1 MQNPLFL
8 LQFGCLIFT
17 FVMAFVLSSSGMH
30 IVRHYRPYERS
41 RWLFVAALLLLSV
54 HYLLQMV
61 FSFRASSDDL
71 GAIVNILFYAP
82 AAFLVSYA
90 VLNLE
95 CGRGMLKSHLRV
107 GLAGYGLIIAVCFIA
122 YAMRESINLN
132 IPLYVMDTLF
142 LICMLYFILIPIR
155 EIRRTYKMVEGST
168 GSCMNSYLAYVKTGF
183 YLLCLFAM
191 IVPFAIISRASLY
204 VIGPLFL
211 IILLSFVV
219 NFIALGYNAPMLQ
232 TIQEGQYE
240 AKNEGTTKNAEKE
253 KLSPERIIVIKNML
267 NKWVE
272 TKGFF
277 ETDISLSSLSISL
290 GIRRRELSIY
300 FENYEQVTFRVWLSN
315 IRFLAA
321 KKLMLEHPEYSNDA
335 ISAACGFSSHAQLY
349 NIFRDK
355 EGMTPKE
362 FLTRYLNGRQ

>member
-1 MQNPLFL
+1 MPNPLFL
-8 LQFGCLIFT
+8 LQFGCLVFT
-17 FVMAFVLSSSGMH
+17 FAMAFILSLSGMH
-30 IVRHYRPYERS
+30 IVKHYRPYETS

-61 FSFRASSDDL
+61 FSFRSSSDDL

-95 CGRGMLKSHLRV
+95 CGRDMLKSHLRV
-107 GLAGYGLIIAVCFIA
+107 GLFGYGLIITVCFIG
-122 YAMRESINLN
+122 YILRKSLDIYVS
-132 IPLYVMDTLF
+132 LYIMDALF
-142 LICMLYFILIPIR
+142 LICMLYFIFIPIR
-155 EIRRTYKMVEGST
+155 EIRRTYKMVEDST
-168 GSCMNSYLAYVKTGF
+168 GNCINSYLAYVKTGF
-183 YLLCLFAM
+183 YLLCLSAM
-191 IVPFAIISRASLY
+191 IVPFAIISRIFLY

-211 IILLSFVV
+211 VILLSFVV
-219 NFIALGYNAPMLQ
+219 NFIALGYNASMLQ
-232 TIQEGQYE
+232 TIQEDQYE
-240 AKNEGTTKNAEKE
+240 PKNEGPTKSVEKE
-253 KLSPERIIVIKNML
+253 KLSPERVMAIHSML
-267 NKWVE
+267 DKWVE
-272 TKGFF
+272 QKGFL
-277 ETDISLSSLSISL
+277 ETELSLSSLSISL
-290 GIRRRELSIY
+290 GIRRRELSSY
-300 FENYEQVTFRVWLSN
+300 FEQYEQVTFRVWLSN

-362 FLTRYLNGRQ
+362 FLTRYLNGQQ